1 MARKIKIY
9 LDTSVISAKFDD
21 RNPDRKE
28 LTENFFVII
37 DQYDPYISRIT
48 IAEIENTPDATLKSK
63 MQECVKGFNVL
74 DISEAI
80 ENLAQQYV
88 KGGAVPK
95 KYQED
100 AYHIAFA
107 VINEIDYL
115 LSWNFKHVV
124 KQKTRAIVKMVNTIN
139 RYRNL
144 DIITGAL
151 HIAIPPAKSTTS
163 TSASPFHRGK
173 NISTFSYTGWQQR
186 GRMFTRHLGEGAGR
200 DAEGDGINPI
210 RPRILPCPE
219 QNRRSP
225 HEVHSPRV
233 Q

>member
-28 LTENFFVII
+28 HTENFFVII

-74 DISEAI
+74 EISKAI

-107 VINEIDYL
+107 AINEIDYL

-144 DIITGAL
+144 DIIT
-151 HIAIPPAKSTTS
+151 PPE
-163 TSASPFHRGK
+163 
-173 NISTFSYTGWQQR
+173 
-186 GRMFTRHLGEGAGR
+186 LE
-200 DAEGDGINPI
+200 
-210 RPRILPCPE
+210 
-219 QNRRSP
+219 
-225 HEVHSPRV
+225 
-233 Q
+233 

>member
-37 DQYDPYISRIT
+37 GQYDPYISRIT
-48 IAEIENTPDATLKSK
+48 IAEIENTPDDALKSK
-63 MQECVKGFNVL
+63 MKESVKGFNVL
-74 DISEAI
+74 EISDAI

-88 KGGAVPK
+88 KDEAIPK

-107 VINEIDYL
+107 VINEVDYL

-124 KQKTRAIVKMVNTIN
+124 KQKTRAIVNMVNTIN
-139 RYRNL
+139 RYRNI
-144 DIITGAL
+144 DIIT
-151 HIAIPPAKSTTS
+151 PAE
-163 TSASPFHRGK
+163 
-173 NISTFSYTGWQQR
+173 
-186 GRMFTRHLGEGAGR
+186 LE
-200 DAEGDGINPI
+200 
-210 RPRILPCPE
+210 
-219 QNRRSP
+219 
-225 HEVHSPRV
+225 
-233 Q
+233 

>member
-48 IAEIENTPDATLKSK
+48 IAEIENTPDEALKSK
-63 MQECVKGFNVL
+63 MQDCVKGFNVL
-74 DISEAI
+74 EISEAT
-80 ENLAQQYV
+80 ENLARQYV
-88 KGGAVPK
+88 KGGAIPK

-107 VINEIDYL
+107 VINEVDYL

-124 KQKTRAIVKMVNTIN
+124 KQKTRAIANMVNTIN
-139 RYRNL
+139 RYRNI
-144 DIITGAL
+144 DIIT
-151 HIAIPPAKSTTS
+151 PAE
-163 TSASPFHRGK
+163 
-173 NISTFSYTGWQQR
+173 
-186 GRMFTRHLGEGAGR
+186 LE
-200 DAEGDGINPI
+200 
-210 RPRILPCPE
+210 
-219 QNRRSP
+219 
-225 HEVHSPRV
+225 
-233 Q
+233 